1 MVVIAERDCMLI
13 AATPHASQPIILNK
27 RKVVRLRW
35 AVADQAAL
43 LSYQLRYLLLRSF
56 LAQVFCF
63 KVFGYLAANLV
74 KLFELTNSFERS
86 VQSFI
91 DLDQQIL
98 IIYVVHFLD
107 LHYCRVDL
115 AQL

>member
-43 LSYQLRYLLLRSF
+43 LSYQL
-56 LAQVFCF
+56 
-63 KVFGYLAANLV
+63 
-74 KLFELTNSFERS
+74 
-86 VQSFI
+86 
-91 DLDQQIL
+91 QIPS
-98 IIYVVHFLD
+98 
-107 LHYCRVDL
+107 
-115 AQL
+115 AS